1 MKRVISVSIAI
12 VIMAGLIVG
21 YYFFLSKNGPTNK
34 KKDTK
39 VTEYSKIVAKDL
51 VKDYPKTP
59 RKVVMTY
66 NQIITEY
73 YRTSHKDNEIEK
85 MADQAR
91 LLFDDELLK
100 QNPTSTYYANV
111 KADIQDYAKR
121 KAKIL
126 QTKVVGSG
134 NVEYATYQG
143 YDVAFVE
150 SYYFCKEGSDIV
162 RTYQKFCLRK
172 DKSGKWKIL
181 TWELVDGDPELFD

>member
-1 MKRVISVSIAI
+1 
-12 VIMAGLIVG
+12 
-21 YYFFLSKNGPTNK
+21 
-34 KKDTK
+34 
-39 VTEYSKIVAKDL
+39 
-51 VKDYPKTP
+51 
-59 RKVVMTY
+59 
-66 NQIITEY
+66 
-73 YRTSHKDNEIEK
+73 

-91 LLFDDELLK
+91 LLFDADLLK

-172 DKSGKWKIL
+172 DQTGKWKIL

>member
-1 MKRVISVSIAI
+1 MKRVVSISIAVI
-12 VIMAGLIVG
+12 IMAALVVG
-21 YYFFLSKNGPTNK
+21 YYFFLSKNGPTQK
-34 KKDTK
+34 KPEAK
-39 VTEYSKIVAKDL
+39 VTEYSKIVTKDL
-51 VKDYPKTP
+51 DKDYPKTP

-66 NQIITEY
+66 NQIISEY
-73 YRTSHKDNEIEK
+73 YRTSHKDAEIEK

-91 LLFDDELLK
+91 KLFDADLLK
-100 QNPTSTYYANV
+100 QNPTSSYYANV

-134 NVEYATYQG
+134 NVEYSTYQG
-143 YDVAFVE
+143 YEVAFVE

-172 DKSGKWKIL
+172 DKTGKWKIL